1 MISFMLKYKKGIAVF
16 LAVCVLAT
24 LIPILTDISSRTATL
39 AADENEQKIAADIS
53 TSTGVE
59 VEKILSLRK
68 GGKSWNEILEYL
80 KGKGGSAED
89 REEMDMIL
97 TAEALGEEDVELL
110 LNAGFTREEIQQATL
125 IAERVQFQL
134 QEIASSNGTEEIS
147 YVQKV
152 PDTSGIS
159 VEKNDIAD
167 YKELEEKFS
176 LKTVIRLMLE
186 LIDSFGSMEQVMD
199 EYLYSLQ
206 ADIILEDY
214 IVDIEAY
221 LEEKNNKSLVAEHKK
236 FITMSDIENEML
248 KAIQQHN
255 VNNVINEVPDS
266 SMNPLDNMKL
276 QNEEGPS
283 SPLPKLEDVTPR
295 NPGEDILDEIQ
306 QINPLG
312 K

>member
-1 MISFMLKYKKGIAVF
+1 MIGFMLKYKKGIAVF

-24 LIPILTDISSRTATL
+24 LIPILTDIPSRTATL

-110 LNAGFTREEIQQATL
+110 LNAGYTREEIQQATL

-134 QEIASSNGTEEIS
+134 QEITSSNGTEEIS

-206 ADIILEDY
+206 ADINLEDY